1 MFCLHQ
7 RFILHEAKNIYQ
19 LINEIKL
26 NRTKKLAEELYH
38 SVFEDAWHGGSVRE
52 ILTGVSFEQAF
63 QKPIPSAHNII
74 ELTLH
79 ITAWAEEILS
89 RFNGN
94 KPSEPQ
100 IGDWPV
106 PENYTEEYWNT
117 VKRNLYDATNKLISV
132 VQKFPEEKLEKIVGG
147 ERNIPLGTGF
157 SFEGLILGLVQHN
170 AYHLGQISLL
180 KKSF

>member
-1 MFCLHQ
+1 MTRTEKLSNELHNSI
-7 RFILHEAKNIYQ
+7 FGDPWYGASAAYILK
-19 LINEIKL
+19 EI
-26 NRTKKLAEELYH
+26 
-38 SVFEDAWHGGSVRE
+38 SV
-52 ILTGVSFEQAF
+52 EQAF
-63 QKPIPSAHNII
+63 RKPISSAHNII

-79 ITAWAEEILS
+79 MTAWAEEILS

-100 IGDWPV
+100 IGNWPV
-106 PENYTEEYWNT
+106 PKNYTEEYWNT
-117 VKRNLYDATNKLISV
+117 VKRNLYDATNKLIFV
-132 VQKFPEEKLEKIVGG
+132 VQKFPEKKLENIVGG

-180 KKSF
+180 KKSS

>member
-1 MFCLHQ
+1 MT
-7 RFILHEAKNIYQ
+7 
-19 LINEIKL
+19 
-26 NRTKKLAEELYH
+26 RTENLSNELYN
-38 SVFEDAWHGGSVRE
+38 SIFGEPWYGSSAVI
-52 ILTGVSFEQAF
+52 ILKDISIEQAF

-79 ITAWAEEILS
+79 IAAWTEETLS

-106 PENYTEEYWNT
+106 PENKTAEYWKT
-117 VKRNLYDATNKLISV
+117 VKQNLFDTTNKLISV
-132 VQKFPEEKLEKIVGG
+132 VQKFPEENLVNIVG
-147 ERNIPLGTGF
+147 EDRNIALGTGV
-157 SFEGLILGLVQHN
+157 SFEELISGLVQHN

-180 KKSF
+180 KKAF